1 MPHDSQHRRGWV
13 SYAHA
18 PKTIDSINTTLRLI
32 EKELIER
39 RRLAGESG
47 A

>member
-1 MPHDSQHRRGWV
+1 MGELRSQGIIHD
-13 SYAHA
+13 

-39 RRLAGESG
+39 RRLAEESG
-47 A
+47 G